1 MRSEDILYTLGTNLE
16 SGRVQAQID
25 HASMRLAQ
33 TKDQFSE
40 IAVIS
45 DQYPLFTV
53 RQGEDVHV
61 FHRGGIIG
69 SDPRHV
75 MSERAQMAC
84 VTSVRAGVDQESHPR
99 EGEDPVACSR

>member
-1 MRSEDILYTLGTNLE
+1 MRGEDILYTLSTNLE
-16 SGRVQAQID
+16 PGRVQAQID
-25 HASMRLAQ
+25 HTRMRLAQ
-33 TKDQFSE
+33 PKDQFPE
-40 IAVIS
+40 VAVIS

-61 FHRGGIIG
+61 FHRGGIVG

-84 VTSVRAGVDQESHPR
+84 VTSVRTGVDQESHPWAR
-99 EGEDPVACSR
+99 EDPVACSR